1 MTQQGLAFDTN
12 LLSRPL
18 TRRLMLLWMELS
30 GLTVAVL
37 PTVKTELAF
46 RRERATKE
54 QRLLDDLYESVWE
67 ESWRKT
73 GSPYELLTLTE
84 DQEELAGEMLSSFT
98 LRCFPKAA
106 SKERIARLP
115 DANIL
120 AEAIAAGVDM
130 VVTNNM
136 ASIDHME
143 VNALA
148 RAMTGSNENIVASA
162 DDALLTTHVGGEGS
176 RHLLTMFMASSWPD
190 RGRRSMSMSDC
201 HAHLATCTRGLA
213 TGAAMPNCAVRM
225 TNAFDVDEAL
235 EEVISNA
242 QTLAQDS
249 LALHSD
255 NEHAEAIRLGLVR
268 IENERRGFTG
278 TSRAVRVDRGG

>member
-30 GLTVAVL
+30 GLTVVVL
-37 PTVKTELAF
+37 PTVKKELTF
-46 RRERATKE
+46 KREHSTKE

-73 GSPYELLTLTE
+73 ESPYEMLRLSE
-84 DQEELAGEMLSSFT
+84 GQEELASEMLRSFT
-98 LRCFPKAA
+98 LRCFPKAT

-148 RAMTGSNENIVASA
+148 RAVTGSNENIVASA

-190 RGRRSMSMSDC
+190 RGHRSMSMLDC
-201 HAHLATCTRGLA
+201 HEHLVTCTRGLA

-225 TNAFDVDEAL
+225 TNAFDVDEEL
-235 EEVISNA
+235 DDVISNA

-249 LALHSD
+249 LALQHD
-255 NEHAEAIRLGLVR
+255 NEHAEAIRFGLVR
-268 IENERRGFTG
+268 IKDEHRFRGPSGER
-278 TSRAVRVDRGG
+278 

>member
-30 GLTVAVL
+30 GLTVVVL
-37 PTVKTELAF
+37 PTVRKELTF
-46 RRERATKE
+46 KREHSTKE

-73 GSPYELLTLTE
+73 EPYELLRLTE
-84 DQEELAGEMLSSFT
+84 DQEELAGEMLKSFT

-143 VNALA
+143 VNALV
-148 RAMTGSNENIVASA
+148 RAVTGSNENIIASA

-190 RGRRSMSMSDC
+190 RGHRSMSMSDC
-201 HAHLATCTRGLA
+201 HEHLVTCSRGLA

-225 TNAFDVDEAL
+225 TNAFDVDEEL
-235 EEVISNA
+235 EDVISNA

-249 LALHSD
+249 LALQRD
-255 NEHAEAIRLGLVR
+255 NEHAEAIRFGL
-268 IENERRGFTG
+268 IHIKETPELRGP
-278 TSRAVRVDRGG
+278 SRAIRVDRGR